1 MKSKIK
7 QNLNLKYKQ
16 IEVNI
21 NNMNYIINQ
30 KYVLIVSYTY
40 CM

>member
-16 IEVNI
+16 REVNI
-21 NNMNYIINQ
+21 NNMNYIIITSMF
-30 KYVLIVSYTY
+30 L
-40 CM
+40 